1 MSPTAR
7 ILPLARPAAAFL
19 IVVIAA
25 GCSGKAPASAAPVT
39 AAPAAT
45 STACA
50 TARPSGSSATASP
63 AAAATDA
70 WLVARRTGAAD
81 FEVVLASTSGRM
93 FQMPPGVPDASWNSI
108 VTASATGAVTELRA
122 IQLPELEGPRLN
134 IKGAWRLPTIGDD
147 PAPIGVSADGRTIIL
162 VEAGAKPATVTGP
175 AARTR
180 FAIVHRT
187 LDSAPRIVNLA
198 GAFEYDALSPDGS
211 ILYVVEHLAGPP
223 DGHYQVRA
231 VDTATGML
239 REGIV
244 VDKAASDEA
253 MAGWPIAQLRRSDG
267 MVFTLYHGAEHPFIH
282 ALSSVDGWALCIDL
296 PASGAADAAAATDW
310 GLAATTDG
318 RALVAANATL
328 GLAVEIQF
336 TDLAVARTGR
346 FTPTASTGISF
357 AKFGHQAGGAVGRR
371 VVASPIGSVVYAAG
385 PGGIVAIRTTDLTAG
400 SRFLEGTAID
410 ALAVTPDGTTIYAL
424 VHSGGRIVKL
434 DAATGTVV
442 GEVPGAGFDR
452 LVAVVPW

>member
-7 ILPLARPAAAFL
+7 ILPLARPATALL
-19 IVVIAA
+19 IVVVAA
-25 GCSGKAPASAAPVT
+25 GCTGKAPAT
-39 AAPAAT
+39 TAPAAT
-45 STACA
+45 STATA
-50 TARPSGSSATASP
+50 TAQPSRSSAAVPVAGT
-63 AAAATDA
+63 TDA
-70 WLVARRTGAAD
+70 WLVTRRTGAAD
-81 FEVVLASTSGRM
+81 FEVVLASTSERM
-93 FQMPPGVPDASWNSI
+93 LQMPPGVPDATWSSI
-108 VTASATGAVTELRA
+108 VTAFAADAATEVRA
-122 IQLPELEGPRLN
+122 IQLPELDGPRLN

-147 PAPIGVSADGRTIIL
+147 PAPVGVSADGRTIVL
-162 VEAGAKPATVTGP
+162 VEAGAKPATATDP

-198 GAFEYDALSPDGS
+198 GAFGYDALSPDGS
-211 ILYVVEHLAGPP
+211 TLYVVEHLAGPP

-231 VDTATGML
+231 VDTATGTL

-244 VDKAASDEA
+244 VDKGASDEA

-267 MVFTLYHGAEHPFIH
+267 MVFTLYHGEHSFIH
-282 ALSSVDGWALCIDL
+282 ALSSIDGWALCIDL
-296 PASGAADAAAATDW
+296 PASGAADAAAAPDW

-328 GLAVEIQF
+328 GLAVEIPF

-346 FTPTASTGISF
+346 FTPTALAGISL

-385 PGGIVAIRTTDLTAG
+385 PGGIVAIRTTDLAAG
-400 SRFLEGTAID
+400 TRFLEGTAID

-424 VHSGGRIVKL
+424 VHTGGRIVKL